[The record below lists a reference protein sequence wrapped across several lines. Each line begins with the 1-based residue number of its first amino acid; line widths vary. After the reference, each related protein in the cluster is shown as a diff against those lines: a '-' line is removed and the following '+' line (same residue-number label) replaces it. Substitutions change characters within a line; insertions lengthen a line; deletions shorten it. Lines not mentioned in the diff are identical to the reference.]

1 MLYKLCS
8 NGRAI
13 LNNREFEILDDKL
26 TLSIV
31 EDDAMYTAIIT
42 SGDKTYYRP
51 FVKGIAELENRYI
64 SQGVI
69 DIVIIRNDKTR
80 PSWVCDE
87 LLAKVKDGV
96 VVVGGNTLE
105 YDDLLTSLRLDNEN
119 TLNKSA
125 QLEEKLKELSDH
137 YDEVFA
143 GYKLI

>member
-51 FVKGIAELENRYI
+51 FVEGIAELENRHI
-64 SQGVI
+64 SPGVI
-69 DIVIIRNDKTR
+69 GIVIIRNDKTR

-105 YDDLLTSLRLDNEN
+105 YDNLLTSLRLDNEN
-119 TLNKSA
+119 TLNKIA
-125 QLEEKLKELSDH
+125 QLDEKLKELSDH